1 MTLPAFAR
9 WLIVIT
15 FFLTMASPV
24 QAGGQRESEARAVAD
39 RGFAL
44 SLAHALETG
53 EHDLALSLLESRPD
67 VSATPDGV
75 RLRAALL
82 ARLGRTDE
90 ALALL
95 EGWMAGNGSDALA
108 RFQVGEIHFAAH
120 RLATA
125 RLSYRLALAGSLDA
139 TRTQIVHDRL
149 AAIAAGRSLR
159 VTVTA
164 SVAPD
169 SNLNSATSAGTID
182 LFGLPFALSEEARRQ
197 SGVTAALSFGVERRW
212 PVSEHLSI
220 QGGTSL
226 TLLDAPNRTF
236 DQRQLN
242 VFLGPEWRNGFRS
255 AVSAAT
261 TYREASLGGSI
272 FESSYGLRVSG
283 LDHPTAQTAW
293 SVAASIENID
303 SRLEDDLD
311 GRAYGGQLSRTRY
324 LGPNGLWRGSL
335 AAVVHDLAGPEADYH
350 LVQIAAGR
358 LMSLPFGTSAYI
370 EPYLRRRAFDRPS
383 SLFGVRRDDRE
394 LGLTVRLSRRDLVV
408 RGAFPYIQAVTS
420 KSWSNVPLG
429 DYSRNRV
436 EFGLTRDF

>member
-149 AAIAAGRSLR
+149 AAIDPIADFRFHGKAARHAKQADSGHQSDRCNEIIHESD
-159 VTVTA
+159 
-164 SVAPD
+164 SV
-169 SNLNSATSAGTID
+169 
-182 LFGLPFALSEEARRQ
+182 
-197 SGVTAALSFGVERRW
+197 
-212 PVSEHLSI
+212 
-220 QGGTSL
+220 
-226 TLLDAPNRTF
+226 
-236 DQRQLN
+236 
-242 VFLGPEWRNGFRS
+242 
-255 AVSAAT
+255 
-261 TYREASLGGSI
+261 
-272 FESSYGLRVSG
+272 
-283 LDHPTAQTAW
+283 
-293 SVAASIENID
+293 
-303 SRLEDDLD
+303 
-311 GRAYGGQLSRTRY
+311 
-324 LGPNGLWRGSL
+324 
-335 AAVVHDLAGPEADYH
+335 
-350 LVQIAAGR
+350 
-358 LMSLPFGTSAYI
+358 
-370 EPYLRRRAFDRPS
+370 
-383 SLFGVRRDDRE
+383 
-394 LGLTVRLSRRDLVV
+394 
-408 RGAFPYIQAVTS
+408 
-420 KSWSNVPLG
+420 
-429 DYSRNRV
+429 
-436 EFGLTRDF
+436 